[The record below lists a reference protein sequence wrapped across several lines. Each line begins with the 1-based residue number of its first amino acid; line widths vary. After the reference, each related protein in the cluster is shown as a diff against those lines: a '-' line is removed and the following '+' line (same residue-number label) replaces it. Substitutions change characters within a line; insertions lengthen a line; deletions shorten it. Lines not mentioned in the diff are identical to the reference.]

1 MKSGHFGL
9 NKYPRKESPLS
20 KRYLDLH
27 LKVTK
32 NGKCEFLEIEIGKY
46 TPKMWEGHF
55 APTAPLIFK
64 FQHLN
69 LLSFITNI
77 KSMEILLNL

>member
-20 KRYLDLH
+20 NRYLDLH

-32 NGKCEFLEIEIGKY
+32 NGKREFLEIEIGKY
-46 TPKMWEGHF
+46 TPKMWEGH
-55 APTAPLIFK
+55 
-64 FQHLN
+64 
-69 LLSFITNI
+69 LLPQKETDQSNGYGLV
-77 KSMEILLNL
+77 LLE